1 MALYGYARVS
11 TLDQD
16 LAIQRAALKAAGCE
30 VIRAEKASGT
40 RRDGRTELQVL
51 LDFLRA
57 GDTLVVTR
65 IDRLARS
72 LKDLQDIVH
81 ELKARGVALKATEQP
96 VDTGTA
102 AGKAFLDMLGVFA
115 EFETNLR
122 RERQLEG
129 ISAAKAR
136 GVYKGRKPSID
147 AGEVLRLRHDE
158 KLGPAA
164 IARRLGIGR
173 ASVYRAA
180 RQARHGTRGKRRCRC
195 RSSLRCGGSTRSTGR
210 RSAGACGSSA
220 LAAFARDAAGRMA
233 KPFAACLTDAGSS
246 LCVRPG
252 AMTAAGPPAGPTSR
266 KQPACGRPASSS
278 LPLTSIT
285 IRATIGRAI

>member
-1 MALYGYARVS
+1 MFTDSGHLRTTLVATPSCWSPGLPPFQWGIPKWGDKARRRSTSHLGCFTINKTVRCEGLDSNETIVSLMSLYGYARVS

-16 LAIQRAALKAAGCE
+16 LSIQRAALKTAGCE

-51 LDFLRA
+51 LDFLRS

-81 ELKARGVALKATEQP
+81 ELKGRGIALKATEQP
-96 VDTGTA
+96 IDTATA

-147 AGEVLRLRHDE
+147 ATEVRRLHGEGT
-158 KLGPAA
+158 LGPAA
-164 IARRLGIGR
+164 IARQLGIGR
-173 ASVYRAA
+173 ASVYRLL
-180 RQARHGTRGKRRCRC
+180 GKH
-195 RSSLRCGGSTRSTGR
+195 
-210 RSAGACGSSA
+210 
-220 LAAFARDAAGRMA
+220 
-233 KPFAACLTDAGSS
+233 
-246 LCVRPG
+246 
-252 AMTAAGPPAGPTSR
+252 
-266 KQPACGRPASSS
+266 PASVA
-278 LPLTSIT
+278 PNG
-285 IRATIGRAI
+285 GRHAD

>member
-16 LAIQRAALKAAGCE
+16 LSIQHSALKGAGCE

-40 RRDGRTELQVL
+40 RRHGRSELQVL
-51 LDFLRA
+51 LEFLRA

-81 ELKARGVALKATEQP
+81 ELKAKGVALRATEQP

-102 AGKAFLDMLGVFA
+102 ASKAFLDMLGVFA

-136 GVYKGRKPSID
+136 GVYKGRLPSID
-147 AGEVLRLRHDE
+147 AAEVLRLRREE

-173 ASVYRAA
+173 ASVYRLLDKEAA
-180 RQARHGTRGKRRCRC
+180 VVKAN
-195 RSSLRCGGSTRSTGR
+195 GGG
-210 RSAGACGSSA
+210 
-220 LAAFARDAAGRMA
+220 DADQ
-233 KPFAACLTDAGSS
+233 T
-246 LCVRPG
+246 
-252 AMTAAGPPAGPTSR
+252 
-266 KQPACGRPASSS
+266 
-278 LPLTSIT
+278 
-285 IRATIGRAI
+285 